1 MLKYSLA
8 IALFSTSLLAA
19 DNPNIEMKK
28 VLDKLEEKGGKP
40 IEHLSVE
47 EARKQPTASD
57 AVKSIPPK
65 IREPKLA
72 IVKDMEIQGADGKI
86 PARLYKPLGKG
97 PFPVVVYFHG
107 GGWVLA
113 DVDTYDATPR
123 SLAAKTQAIFI
134 AVEYR
139 KAPEHRFPAAHDD
152 AFAAYQWV
160 LKNAASF
167 DGNPKLVAVAGEG
180 TGANLALN
188 VAIMAR
194 DQSLAIPCHEL
205 IIYPL
210 ASSKMNT
217 ISYKT
222 NGDAKPLNKAM
233 VNWYMTKYLRSPQD
247 KDDPRINL
255 LKASFRGL
263 APATIIT
270 AEIDPLQDEGKD
282 LAEKMEAQGV
292 EVTYRNY
299 EGVTHDFFGMAPVL
313 KEAQEAQDEATIKL
327 KKSFNR

>member
-1 MLKYSLA
+1 MTQLL
-8 IALFSTSLLAA
+8 LLLALVSTQLIAA
-19 DNPNIEMKK
+19 DKPNLEMKK

-40 IEHLSVE
+40 IEHLSPE
-47 EARKQPTASD
+47 EAREQPTTAD
-57 AVKSIPPK
+57 AVKSLPQ
-65 IREPKLA
+65 RGRVEKLA
-72 IVKDMEIQGADGKI
+72 EVKDIKIQGADEKI
-86 PARLYKPLGKG
+86 RARFYKPFGKG

-113 DVDTYDATPR
+113 DLDTYDATPR
-123 SLAAKTQAIFI
+123 ALAAKTKAIFI

-160 LKNAASF
+160 LKNAPTF
-167 DGNPKLVAVAGEG
+167 DGDPKRVAVAGES
-180 TGANLALN
+180 TGGNLALN

-194 DQSLAIPCHEL
+194 DQSLPIPCHEL
-205 IIYPL
+205 IIYPM

-217 ISYKT
+217 ASFKV

-247 KDDPRINL
+247 KEDPRIDL
-255 LKASFRGL
+255 LRANFRGL

-270 AEIDPLQDEGKD
+270 AEIDPLQVEGKE
-282 LAEKMEAQGV
+282 LADKMEAQGV

-299 EGVTHDFFGMAPVL
+299 EGVTHEFFGMAPVL
-313 KEAQEAQDEATIKL
+313 KEAQEAQEEATIKL
-327 KKSFNR
+327 QKSFNQ